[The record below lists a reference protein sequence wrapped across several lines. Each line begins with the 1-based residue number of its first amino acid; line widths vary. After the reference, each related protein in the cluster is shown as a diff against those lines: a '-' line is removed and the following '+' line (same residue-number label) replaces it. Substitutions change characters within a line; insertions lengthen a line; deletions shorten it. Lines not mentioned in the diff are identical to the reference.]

1 MQGNIRRAGASWA
14 GCLTRE
20 GRGRLG
26 AAGALGLLGLLSLGA
41 GGCAS
46 ARVRQVAAWEVA
58 GDDAALK
65 RALEDGSP
73 QVRQAAA
80 AAFVRYG
87 AYDTGRPPVLGTL
100 GKSQSAEAKEAA
112 RKLFGVPPQHT
123 PDPQGSGAPAGQAV
137 VYLYRPVDD
146 RGEARWLR
154 FDDGSA
160 AKQGVRLRPGQ
171 FVRLVVELGL
181 HRIAI
186 ELPDH
191 EAAPTDDPGETYGQ
205 MHKTPPMQLSIST
218 PASGVYFVREVA
230 LRGQSKPD
238 VKVVPVPVGLAAVS
252 ALKPVAAAD
261 RDPAP

>member
-1 MQGNIRRAGASWA
+1 MDIRWARLRARWG
-14 GCLTRE
+14 
-20 GRGRLG
+20 
-26 AAGALGLLGLLSLGA
+26 LGLFAVARWVGATGLIGLVGLWGLLA

-46 ARVRQVAAWEVA
+46 MRVRQVAEWEAA

-73 QVRQAAA
+73 AVRQAAA

-123 PDPQGSGAPAGQAV
+123 PDPHGSGAPPAQAV
-137 VYLYRPVDD
+137 VYLYRPADD

-154 FDDGSA
+154 FDAGGGV
-160 AKQGVRLRPGQ
+160 KQSVRLRPGR
-171 FVRLVVELGL
+171 FVRLVAELGL

-191 EAAPTDDPGETYGQ
+191 EAPPTDDPGETYGQ
-205 MHKTPPMQLSIST
+205 MHKTPPMQLSIAT
-218 PASGVYFVREVA
+218 PAAGVYFVRQVA
-230 LRGQSKPD
+230 PRGSGKPD
-238 VKVVPVPVGLAAVS
+238 VKVMPVPVGLAAV
-252 ALKPVAAAD
+252 ATLKDAEPTD
-261 RDPAP
+261 REPAP